1 MYMFISALPVAT
13 VIAVLLAG
21 WRSLHAAALGV
32 AVALLVIA
40 AAFAQPASHGW
51 PPACTG
57 RRCCWKCC

>member
-1 MYMFISALPVAT
+1 
-13 VIAVLLAG
+13 
-21 WRSLHAAALGV
+21 V

-40 AAFAQPASHGW
+40 QPLRSPLQHGW